1 MKCKGGRGIRDN
13 HIYALYLMN
22 GLKTAEH
29 ESIDKKAAAA
39 KALGL
44 TYGQYMA
51 ARRFGAVFPGVDV
64 MGLAR
69 KLRKRADRFARVGK
83 AKAAKRERKVEEK
96 IALTARHREKEVNA
110 IEEETWNHMQ
120 VMIYTV
126 LREQRHFGGRRLT
139 RLFQRVRVLSFCVRD
154 DDVTEE
160 QIAAWVKEDAHFDAR
175 PGKMDV
181 RDDHSVRLHAVQ
193 RIFLLFAYALANEFG
208 FGPRML
214 ASVWHACGGL
224 GRELKE
230 GKRTIDGMVEQLVK
244 IPRFHFDG
252 RES

>member
-1 MKCKGGRGIRDN
+1 
-13 HIYALYLMN
+13 
-22 GLKTAEH
+22 
-29 ESIDKKAAAA
+29 
-39 KALGL
+39 
-44 TYGQYMA
+44 
-51 ARRFGAVFPGVDV
+51 

-181 RDDHSVRLHAVQ
+181 GDDRAVRLHAIQ
-193 RIFLLFAYALANEFG
+193 RIFLLFAYVLANQFG

-214 ASVWHACGGL
+214 ASVWHACGVIG
-224 GRELKE
+224 GELKD